1 MLCVFRARARAP
13 TQSDDGATV
22 ELLSPPDGVPVGERL
37 NVEGLG
43 EPRPDAVLKSDG
55 QQKAVKR
62 FLASLRINAD
72 REGTADGQRLLTSA
86 GPCTVA
92 SLSDAKLR

>member
-1 MLCVFRARARAP
+1 MAASVRLRTMTCAPERAI
-13 TQSDDGATV
+13 D
-22 ELLSPPDGVPVGERL
+22 SPKSPMAASSTAHCCA
-37 NVEGLG
+37 VEGLG

-72 REGTADGQRLLTSA
+72 REGTADGQRLITSA